1 MMGEG
6 GCCKHV
12 GKTFELHDKNVLS
25 GVKVRETTPLTTR
38 DKNISLNT
46 RRYTVFRVLRIE

>member
-12 GKTFELHDKNVLS
+12 GKTFKLHDKNVLS

>member
-38 DKNISLNT
+38 DKKDVLNT
-46 RRYTVFRVLRIE
+46 IRYTVFRVLRIE